1 MSLTYRVRT
10 AYLASKNLNRDIRN
24 EADGKIAD
32 LNDGLYRLIRG
43 EGDPSVI
50 NEWITRISDIC
61 LPILNSRRFSELIT
75 VEIKNYIRQGSEQ
88 IRWLINQAGENDSKG
103 QQLSGEAKKEIDKG
117 LRIAEDRIISSE
129 HLEILGIPSMSFL
142 DKKRKRANRTSPT
155 QGESPTKISPPSKRH
170 EEDKTPDAEDRT
182 KLTRPE
188 VTIRVKVK
196 EKLMFVTKLK
206 TIKAKVNTED
216 VRIIGVRKCRDV
228 DDILIKVANI
238 QEAETLANRIRNIGE
253 EVEILTDV
261 KRRLHILN
269 LDASVEDME
278 LRKCVSDA
286 AEIAV
291 ENTRIVYRRD
301 GYAGSQS
308 ACIELPGR
316 ALRKCLSQGTTLRIG
331 WTRCKI
337 REFAVSRACFRCAE
351 TGHRAETCPNQPGKI
366 CYKCGSNKHLMKD
379 CQETA
384 TKIVRKRERR
394 YLSEKY
400 LPGAYLPGTDELVD
414 SDAELQE
421 KMLPEN
427 RERNINKKTMER
439 SNSPISTEIR
449 RMTRELK
456 SRETRE
462 KEKVQDTEGAR
473 DQCITIGRVWMDGNK
488 GYREMGTQT
497 MWGHMGTNIKDDRT
511 GSTDMTWS
519 QVVKKAKRPNRVGSE
534 APGGIG
540 GVKAKENN
548 LLGATHTPLTGKRKK
563 QFRTSE
569 KWLNSKA
576 IYITMEDKNF
586 MDILMHIKSKAQCPT
601 GDTGIRKIRK
611 ARTGAVLLELDD
623 NAAAQE
629 WKDRILGTEQDK
641 KISARILSRKTM
653 AKIRGLDILTEA
665 KGVINAIGEATAA
678 TPDELE
684 QVQLLRMIDEP
695 WQERV
700 AIIRIPVRLANE
712 LQETK
717 GIKIGWTINK
727 VRIMDKPNVRCNL
740 SNLNNSTAAM
750 DVLTNYMD
758 SNGVEMAIVAEPP
771 RNIRGAWISSLCGKA
786 TIGLRGRLAGRA
798 GVLEQEHNAVAISVN
813 SITVVSCYFPPS
825 LDFPAF
831 EKGWGEVTEWIKDFK
846 IKGFNRLIV
855 AGDFNAQDHLWAT
868 RSDRRGKTIA
878 ESLLAHDF
886 ICLNDGK
893 PTCIRWNGC
902 TAIDATF
909 ATPNIA
915 KNIHGWHI
923 SMEETLSDHRFI
935 PFCIHDAQ
943 KAVRRGSNSTT
954 PAKRAIP
961 KDKKRW
967 VAGSVKTSKLEKEIN
982 EWELDETPTDLPGN
996 RMTGLYDKIVKICDR
1011 TMKTIK
1017 TGAPRRKNTYWWND
1031 HTAKARRECNVAR
1044 RALSRMKTKIA
1055 ANLVSIEQ
1063 AENRYRTA
1071 RNNYRLAIK
1080 ISKRKSW
1087 NDLIKDVDK
1096 NPWGLAYK
1104 IINDKL
1110 RIPTYGG
1117 ILTLDENDVRR
1128 VIGELFPPGPS
1139 LDDLKKEEKQLI
1151 IDNKIHALAIDN
1163 CEVQAAARRIN
1174 IRKAPG
1180 PDNIPGIIIKKLG
1193 LIKPESIRQAI
1204 QALMNHLIFP
1214 EIWKKARIVMIPKIE
1229 LRDLDDN
1236 VVVLCFADDTAIL
1249 TRATTHAAAVEKCQ
1263 EAITRFIDITGPL
1276 GLVIA
1281 EEKTEFLVYR
1291 SRNTKFR
1298 EYELNV
1304 KGHKVVNKVTAKYL
1318 GITLDD
1324 KLTFSPHIR
1333 GLVPRVAKVMA
1344 TLGRILPNLGGPME
1358 PRRKMLATV
1367 GLSVALYGAPIWSG
1381 AAAGVINRRY
1391 LERARRACALR
1402 VCAAYRTAPTEAL
1415 GILAG
1420 IPPLDIT
1427 AKMRRNQFMSI
1438 REYIGYPDI
1447 QDAHTRRYR
1456 GEDVAML
1463 GREAFIAA
1471 NDIEWI
1477 AAKSTNLKGGFVRR
1491 LREDS
1496 RKLQALFQEVLQRRE
1511 PPAASRDD
1519 GPSLD
1524 ALSARISALE
1534 AENAALRRRVQ
1545 ELERSPTLVGKL
1557 LSPRLSSTRVSLQQP
1572 SPIRG
1577 GTMGAGSP
1585 NMAAVASVL
1594 ELMLDERMEAL
1605 RQELRTRSGG
1615 PGQPLPPPPTQAP
1628 SEAEGRKKRR
1638 KKKKKKGGNR
1648 GKELNPPQPAQPPT
1662 VRSRPRPASTG
1673 AVERGAPPP
1682 PRGPPPARGGQQA
1695 GTWAQVVGR
1704 KARQAGRQ
1712 PPPPTRPS
1720 GRPGQ

>member
-1 MSLTYRVRT
+1 
-10 AYLASKNLNRDIRN
+10 
-24 EADGKIAD
+24 
-32 LNDGLYRLIRG
+32 
-43 EGDPSVI
+43 
-50 NEWITRISDIC
+50 
-61 LPILNSRRFSELIT
+61 
-75 VEIKNYIRQGSEQ
+75 
-88 IRWLINQAGENDSKG
+88 
-103 QQLSGEAKKEIDKG
+103 
-117 LRIAEDRIISSE
+117 
-129 HLEILGIPSMSFL
+129 
-142 DKKRKRANRTSPT
+142 
-155 QGESPTKISPPSKRH
+155 H

-278 LRKCVSDA
+278 LRECVSDA

-400 LPGAYLPGTDELVD
+400 LPGAYLPGTDELED

-427 RERNINKKTMER
+427 RERNINKRTMER

-497 MWGHMGTNIKDDRT
+497 MWGQMGTNIKDNRT

-563 QFRTSE
+563 QLRTSE

-623 NAAAQE
+623 NAVAQE

-665 KGVINAIGEATAA
+665 KDVINAIGEATAA

-717 GIKIGWTINK
+717 GIKIA
-727 VRIMDKPNVRCNL
+727 
-740 SNLNNSTAAM
+740 NLNNSTAAM

-798 GVLEQEHNAVAISVN
+798 GVLEQAHNAVAISVN
-813 SITVVSCYFPPS
+813 GITVVSCYFPPS

-831 EKGWGEVTEWIKDFK
+831 EKGWGEVMEWIKDFK

-902 TAIDATF
+902 TATDATF

-935 PFCIHDAQ
+935 PFCIRDAQ

-982 EWELDETPTDLPGN
+982 EWELDEIPTDLPGN

-1063 AENRYRTA
+1063 AENR
-1071 RNNYRLAIK
+1071 
-1080 ISKRKSW
+1080 
-1087 NDLIKDVDK
+1087 
-1096 NPWGLAYK
+1096 
-1104 IINDKL
+1104 
-1110 RIPTYGG
+1110 
-1117 ILTLDENDVRR
+1117 
-1128 VIGELFPPGPS
+1128 
-1139 LDDLKKEEKQLI
+1139 
-1151 IDNKIHALAIDN
+1151 
-1163 CEVQAAARRIN
+1163 
-1174 IRKAPG
+1174 
-1180 PDNIPGIIIKKLG
+1180 
-1193 LIKPESIRQAI
+1193 
-1204 QALMNHLIFP
+1204 
-1214 EIWKKARIVMIPKIE
+1214 
-1229 LRDLDDN
+1229 
-1236 VVVLCFADDTAIL
+1236 
-1249 TRATTHAAAVEKCQ
+1249 
-1263 EAITRFIDITGPL
+1263 
-1276 GLVIA
+1276 
-1281 EEKTEFLVYR
+1281 

-1344 TLGRILPNLGGPME
+1344 TLSRILPNLGGPME

-1447 QDAHTRRYR
+1447 QDAHTR
-1456 GEDVAML
+1456 
-1463 GREAFIAA
+1463 
-1471 NDIEWI
+1471 
-1477 AAKSTNLKGGFVRR
+1477 
-1491 LREDS
+1491 
-1496 RKLQALFQEVLQRRE
+1496 
-1511 PPAASRDD
+1511 
-1519 GPSLD
+1519 
-1524 ALSARISALE
+1524 
-1534 AENAALRRRVQ
+1534 
-1545 ELERSPTLVGKL
+1545 
-1557 LSPRLSSTRVSLQQP
+1557 
-1572 SPIRG
+1572 
-1577 GTMGAGSP
+1577 
-1585 NMAAVASVL
+1585 
-1594 ELMLDERMEAL
+1594 
-1605 RQELRTRSGG
+1605 
-1615 PGQPLPPPPTQAP
+1615 
-1628 SEAEGRKKRR
+1628 
-1638 KKKKKKGGNR
+1638 
-1648 GKELNPPQPAQPPT
+1648 
-1662 VRSRPRPASTG
+1662 
-1673 AVERGAPPP
+1673 
-1682 PRGPPPARGGQQA
+1682 
-1695 GTWAQVVGR
+1695 
-1704 KARQAGRQ
+1704 
-1712 PPPPTRPS
+1712 
-1720 GRPGQ
+1720 